1 MTTVQ
6 RVRMTRW
13 TGFGH
18 DRLYVRGEEDEA
30 VGWWDLLADEGHPE
44 SADDLARLTDA
55 VTQWRAIEDA
65 SAATDGPAEA
75 VEIPVDDVPAHLAD
89 EVDIDLESAECS
101 GSFLPH
107 YSGR

>member
-18 DRLYVRGEEDEA
+18 DRLYVRGDEDEA

-44 SADDLARLTDA
+44 TAADLGRLTDA
-55 VTQWRAIEDA
+55 VMEWRAVESV
-65 SAATDGPAEA
+65 SAATERPTETAETPAGEA
-75 VEIPVDDVPAHLAD
+75 STQLAED
-89 EVDIDLESAECS
+89 VDIDLESAECS